1 MKVKMNRSN
10 TGAGLGDDARSAQAR
25 SATANLV
32 LRPRT
37 LLEMVRENAASPS
50 SAALRFVG
58 RAEDGALV
66 EECLRYDQLLDR
78 ARLVAGALQAAGMR
92 SGDRFALLMRNR
104 QAFVEAMVAS
114 EIAET
119 EFVSIDPRIR
129 GEKLAKMIRFAGC
142 KGAIVCP
149 EGWSSLATAWTPDL
163 GLDWIWTADPIGDE
177 RTRSLDHV
185 ATAAQPIDGRPADF
199 SRTMQLLYTSSTTGD
214 AKAIVVTHGRFAT
227 AVANTTEF
235 GLQSSDI
242 IYSGL
247 SLTHANAQFISL
259 GAAIALN
266 ADFVISRRF
275 SKSRLWEDLTRYGC
289 TVFNL
294 LGGMTSEIYAEPPSP
309 FDRAHQVRQ
318 VISAGMPGTLWPRFE
333 ERFGV
338 RVFEFYGTAEGG
350 LLFNPPGTGP
360 VGSIGKPPPGMV
372 CALLDDTDRPVGANE
387 RGQIC
392 FRNADGSVAP
402 VQYLA
407 NSAASA
413 SKTRDGWFRSGDYG
427 TRDGDGWYY
436 FSHRA
441 GRSVRRNGDFVDT
454 AAVETWLAEQPEVS
468 DVYVFGIRTDQTTV
482 GERRVVAAV
491 VPESDQCDAHAL
503 FGRCVAELG
512 KLGAPD
518 FIQTVAA
525 IPKTASEKPQE
536 RELVALI
543 NAEAARVIGA
553 EGAVSIHAIEGM
565 DDAG

>member
-1 MKVKMNRSN
+1 MRSN
-10 TGAGLGDDARSAQAR
+10 TSAGHGDDATSAQAD
-25 SATANLV
+25 SAIANMV

-37 LLEMVRENAASPS
+37 LLEMVRENAASRS
-50 SAALRFVG
+50 SAELCFIG

-66 EECLRYDQLLDR
+66 EERLSYGKLLDR
-78 ARLVAGALQAAGMR
+78 ARQLAGALRAAGMR
-92 SGDRFALLMRNR
+92 RGDRFALLMRNR

-114 EIAET
+114 EIAGA

-129 GEKLAKMIRFAGC
+129 GEKLAKMIRFAKC
-142 KGAIVCP
+142 KGVIVCP
-149 EGWSSLATAWTPDL
+149 EGWSSLATALTPDL
-163 GLDWIWTADPIGDE
+163 GLDWIWTVDPIGDE

-185 ATAAQPIDGRPADF
+185 AAAAQPIDGRPADF
-199 SRTMQLLYTSSTTGD
+199 DQTMQLLYTSSTTGD
-214 AKAIVVTHGRFAT
+214 AKAIVVSHGRFAN

-235 GLQSSDI
+235 GLRPSDV

-275 SKSRLWEDLTRYGC
+275 SKSRLWEDLARYGC

-294 LGGMTSEIYAEPPSP
+294 LGGMTSEIYAEPPGP
-309 FDRAHQVRQ
+309 FDRAHKVRQ
-318 VISAGMPGTLWPRFE
+318 VISAGMPGQLWRRFE
-333 ERFGV
+333 DRFGV

-350 LLFNPPGTGP
+350 LLFNPPGIGP
-360 VGSIGKPPPGMV
+360 LGSIGKPPSGMV
-372 CALLDDTDRPVGANE
+372 CALLDDADRPLGANE

-392 FRNADGSVAP
+392 FRNSDGSVAP
-402 VQYLA
+402 VQYLD
-407 NSAASA
+407 NSVASA
-413 SKTRDGWFRSGDYG
+413 NKTRDGWFRSGDYG
-427 TRDGDGWYY
+427 TRDSDGWYY

-468 DVYVFGIRTDQTTV
+468 DVYVFGIRTAQTTV
-482 GERRVVAAV
+482 GERRVVAAI
-491 VPESDQCDAHAL
+491 VPESDGCDVCAL
-503 FGRCVAELG
+503 FARCVAELG

-518 FIQTVAA
+518 FMQIVAV

-543 NAEAARVIGA
+543 NADPARVFDADGQ
-553 EGAVSIHAIEGM
+553 VSIHAIEGM
-565 DDAG
+565 DDLG